1 MPKPPS
7 MSNSL
12 PRSHNRPR
20 APLPIRHLRPRQ
32 PPPRRTSEVHRRS
45 WWKGPLEMLRELS
58 TSKRQRRTNPKLQQL
73 PLRRLSYLPQQQQI
87 HRWRRKSVNEVAPA
101 LPPVSS
107 GATWVSEQL
116 LALEAVE
123 GAWQLVRLD
132 PARTVQL
139 KLHRQHLLS
148 RRMRRSQRA
157 APLQVN
163 RPARA
168 VPLFH
173 QQPP

>member
-1 MPKPPS
+1 

-32 PPPRRTSEVHRRS
+32 RPPRLTSEVHKRS

-58 TSKRQRRTNPKLQQL
+58 TSKPHRRTNPKLLQS
-73 PLRRLSYLPQQQQI
+73 PLRRLPYLRQQQPI
-87 HRWRRKSVNEVAPA
+87 HLWRRKSVSAVAQA
-101 LPPVSS
+101 LLPVSS
-107 GATWVSEQL
+107 GATLVSEHL
-116 LALEAVE
+116 LALEGVE

-132 PARTVQL
+132 QAPAVQF
-139 KLHRQHLLS
+139 KLHQQHLLS

-157 APLQVN
+157 PLQGN

-168 VPLFH
+168 IPLLH
-173 QQPP
+173 Q